1 MEQHPKQLNITID
14 KKEYNWQKKDHEN
27 NFLNPTEEQMD
38 NLTNEAETLE
48 QANNKFKGKLKGL
61 ATALEFK

>member
-14 KKEYNWQKKDHEN
+14 KKDHEN
-27 NFLNPTEEQMD
+27 NLLNPTEEQMD
-38 NLTNEAETLE
+38 NLTKEAETLE